1 MKWNE
6 KSQSSH
12 DPCSA
17 ASSWR
22 LKHLETGFHSYSY
35 NIHLFKTHWFFHPAN
50 QSIRW
55 LVTRGLRWLQ
65 DIAKTGRL
73 FLSTDWAA
81 SHLLLGEP
89 DINLWRT
96 AGTTYDIHHD
106 VDGAWVAPM
115 HMASKCWA
123 GSMDASWPSIWYGL
137 FNGCQHQSI
146 SLRFACC
153 SSLFWGICS
162 RLSNFCLS
170 HSWHGSLLS
179 SWIAKGAA
187 ASLQF
192 LRPVCLCQTP
202 SLRNCLSQRS
212 WSPCVSHFN
221 HVQNAR
227 CSMPGAI
234 FEKAWNS
241 GNFGIFRW
249 CVISFYILVKSVM

>member
-1 MKWNE
+1 MIFSSC
-6 KSQSSH
+6 KSEHTLTS
-12 DPCSA
+12 D
-17 ASSWR
+17 SWFEVVAR
-22 LKHLETGFHSYSY
+22 HSQ
-35 NIHLFKTHWFFHPAN
+35 NGPA
-50 QSIRW
+50 
-55 LVTRGLRWLQ
+55 
-65 DIAKTGRL
+65 

-192 LRPVCLCQTP
+192 LRPVCLCQTS
-202 SLRNCLSQRS
+202 SLRSFLSQRS
-212 WSPCVSHFN
+212 WSLCVSHFPCWECK
-221 HVQNAR
+221 VFNAWSNIWK
-227 CSMPGAI
+227 SMELRK
-234 FEKAWNS
+234 FWNFQMVS
-241 GNFGIFRW
+241 
-249 CVISFYILVKSVM
+249 YILWYPCQISDIMTSFVALCCQMWARLRTVQ